1 MDRSYLPCPF
11 ERQRPLARRDSQA
24 YTGFMNA
31 VFSFRRTA
39 LIGRITDP
47 APRD

>member
-1 MDRSYLPCPF
+1 
-11 ERQRPLARRDSQA
+11 
-24 YTGFMNA
+24 MNA
-31 VFSFRRTA
+31 IFSFRRVA